1 MRNKL
6 IIAVIAI
13 VAFIG
18 FVWFIVFF
26 NPHELRVKVNQV
38 DKIEKIS
45 GDKGRVS
52 TYIYYMLYTDKGA
65 FRIYMDGLVA
75 HPEFVGVF
83 KKDSVYEIT
92 VCGVE
97 CPFAGMYRNVVGIK
111 K

>member
-1 MRNKL
+1 
-6 IIAVIAI
+6 
-13 VAFIG
+13 
-18 FVWFIVFF
+18 
-26 NPHELRVKVNQV
+26 
-38 DKIEKIS
+38 
-45 GDKGRVS
+45 
-52 TYIYYMLYTDKGA
+52 
-65 FRIYMDGLVA
+65 MDGLVA